1 MKKVLA
7 LALCAMLMLGSV
19 SALAESSDKV
29 HLEFFNIKPEVVDIL
44 NTLIDKFETE
54 NPDIDVEQTQVPD
67 STTVLQTRA
76 ATNKLPEMLTYY
88 ATDPRYQEMAKNG
101 MLLDLTD
108 KDVFS
113 TIDEGM
119 LKDTL
124 YEGKS
129 YILPISM
136 NAAGVFYN
144 KKIFE
149 ENGIEVPTT
158 YEELIAVCE
167 KLKAA
172 GITPF
177 VMHNMDWQASTV
189 WSMVALNCVDDYET
203 VNSAIYN
210 GEATVTDYAGFE
222 ESAKEF
228 LELNS
233 YAQEDTMGTNYDQAL
248 DAFANGEAA
257 MIIQGIWIVPSV
269 KALNPDFEFSSF
281 PLPAK
286 TGNHMRIGYQN
297 DLGLC
302 ISSTCANPEAALK
315 FLQFMARE
323 DNAQYYADM
332 DGSASYI
339 KGVVSAVEETKPILS
354 CFDSADNIGLWPD
367 QMWVTGTVDYV
378 TSACQQLLIE
388 KTFPPSL
395 IRCRACLPLSNE
407 RKKAPEGLPS
417 GVFLLRM
424 IFGGGK
430 NDEPRKTHETVG
442 LFPFYGAGGFAVSDL
457 FCVPR
462 CQRHLLFADGLE
474 RHQPDLSVYRAAELS
489 QRFSR

>member
-1 MKKVLA
+1 MKKILA
-7 LALCAMLMLGSV
+7 LVLCAMLMLASV
-19 SALAESSDKV
+19 SALAESGEKV

-44 NTLIDKFETE
+44 DTLIAKFEEE

-67 STTVLQTRA
+67 ATTVLQTRA
-76 ATNKLPEMLTYY
+76 ATNKLPEILTYY

-108 KDVFS
+108 KDIFS
-113 TIDEGM
+113 TIDSGM
-119 LKDTL
+119 LQDTL

-149 ENGIEVPTT
+149 ENGIEIPTT

-189 WSMVALNCVDDYET
+189 WSMAALNCVDDYET

-210 GEATVTDYAGFE
+210 GEATVTDYPGFE

-269 KALNPDFEFSSF
+269 KALNPDLQFSSF

-339 KGVVSAVEETKPILS
+339 TGVVSAVEETKPILS

-378 TSACQQLLIE
+378 TSACQQLLIDE
-388 KTFPPSL
+388 DVPAFLDTLQSL
-395 IRCRACLPLSNE
+395 FVA
-407 RKKAPEGLPS
+407 
-417 GVFLLRM
+417 
-424 IFGGGK
+424 
-430 NDEPRKTHETVG
+430 
-442 LFPFYGAGGFAVSDL
+442 
-457 FCVPR
+457 
-462 CQRHLLFADGLE
+462 Q
-474 RHQPDLSVYRAAELS
+474 
-489 QRFSR
+489 

>member
-7 LALCAMLMLGSV
+7 LVLCAMLMLGSV

-233 YAQEDTMGTNYDQAL
+233 YAQEDTM
-248 DAFANGEAA
+248 
-257 MIIQGIWIVPSV
+257 IIQGIWIVPSV

-378 TSACQQLLIE
+378 TSACQQLLIDE
-388 KTFPPSL
+388 DVPAFLDTLQSL
-395 IRCRACLPLSNE
+395 FVA
-407 RKKAPEGLPS
+407 
-417 GVFLLRM
+417 
-424 IFGGGK
+424 
-430 NDEPRKTHETVG
+430 
-442 LFPFYGAGGFAVSDL
+442 
-457 FCVPR
+457 
-462 CQRHLLFADGLE
+462 Q
-474 RHQPDLSVYRAAELS
+474 
-489 QRFSR
+489 

>member
-1 MKKVLA
+1 
-7 LALCAMLMLGSV
+7 
-19 SALAESSDKV
+19 
-29 HLEFFNIKPEVVDIL
+29 
-44 NTLIDKFETE
+44 
-54 NPDIDVEQTQVPD
+54 
-67 STTVLQTRA
+67 
-76 ATNKLPEMLTYY
+76 
-88 ATDPRYQEMAKNG
+88 
-101 MLLDLTD
+101 
-108 KDVFS
+108 
-113 TIDEGM
+113 M

-177 VMHNMDWQASTV
+177 VMHNMDWQSSTV

-378 TSACQQLLIE
+378 TSACQQLLIDE
-388 KTFPPSL
+388 DVP
-395 IRCRACLPLSNE
+395 A
-407 RKKAPEGLPS
+407 
-417 GVFLLRM
+417 FLDTLQ
-424 IFGGGK
+424 
-430 NDEPRKTHETVG
+430 
-442 LFPFYGAGGFAVSDL
+442 S
-457 FCVPR
+457 
-462 CQRHLLFADGLE
+462 LFAA
-474 RHQPDLSVYRAAELS
+474 Q
-489 QRFSR
+489 

>member
-7 LALCAMLMLGSV
+7 LVLCAMLMLGSV

-257 MIIQGIWIVPSV
+257 MIIQGI
-269 KALNPDFEFSSF
+269 
-281 PLPAK
+281 
-286 TGNHMRIGYQN
+286 
-297 DLGLC
+297 
-302 ISSTCANPEAALK
+302 
-315 FLQFMARE
+315 
-323 DNAQYYADM
+323 
-332 DGSASYI
+332 
-339 KGVVSAVEETKPILS
+339 
-354 CFDSADNIGLWPD
+354 
-367 QMWVTGTVDYV
+367 
-378 TSACQQLLIE
+378 
-388 KTFPPSL
+388 
-395 IRCRACLPLSNE
+395 
-407 RKKAPEGLPS
+407 
-417 GVFLLRM
+417 
-424 IFGGGK
+424 
-430 NDEPRKTHETVG
+430 
-442 LFPFYGAGGFAVSDL
+442 
-457 FCVPR
+457 
-462 CQRHLLFADGLE
+462 
-474 RHQPDLSVYRAAELS
+474 
-489 QRFSR
+489 